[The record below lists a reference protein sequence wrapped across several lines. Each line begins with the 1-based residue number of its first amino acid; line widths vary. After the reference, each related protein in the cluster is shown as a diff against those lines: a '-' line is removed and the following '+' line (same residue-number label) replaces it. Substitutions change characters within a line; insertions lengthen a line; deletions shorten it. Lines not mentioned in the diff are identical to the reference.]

1 MKNDTLKEYYVK
13 LENLWSNAVNLLTA
27 MNQSLHTNA
36 SEITVTL
43 MDTDNI
49 ESTIRIPSFIYLE
62 NKLESLNN
70 NFSSLFNMPNS
81 GEAWFQNTE
90 NSNMYKLQ
98 MVQSCT
104 APVTP
109 LFNTKNLVAS
119 LTDNNVLKDMVSP
132 KTFLKLNVDNIPNNI
147 EKIFIKKIIIFDDG
161 TFGAVSK
168 SINSYDEFTSSFY
181 NLRKGVDYEE
191 YDSII
196 DLPIKR
202 DKYLSN
208 FKIMNIP
215 GENNPWIN
223 NINSSR
229 YTYKLELDTLKY
241 IDIEDSSIEFNL
253 KVGDK
258 LTLSDKLAIY
268 KIKSVNQSTN
278 TVEIE
283 EEVGHVTLQTFE
295 ENSSMEFRLYNTDFS
310 DYNYIQ
316 VPLEENPYLLI
327 FIGSIQNNVRSYLS
341 KPLFV
346 NLNEIYMTDAGG
358 NFILDNTGNKV
369 TYIEYYNKYCTNI
382 GDLILGLTETAY
394 PQLTTLNN
402 QQLESLQFDSVI
414 KTEVDK
420 TIDANE
426 ILKVVPLNKHVINNE
441 TTEEIISLHAQKN
454 EILSKLNNINNSIS
468 VNSNKLITTDFSQD
482 TTVTRQSLQSEL
494 TKYYN
499 ERIQTQQQLNMIVNN
514 INSNLGLI
522 EGKDI
527 KYRIRGIAQT
537 EELEKFISAEYGEKI
552 QIIGIDVEYKY
563 KSLNSDN
570 ISSIT
575 TINSNVFTDWNKLVT
590 IDKQRLLK
598 FNNSYSGFEFEFENY
613 NSTNNI
619 IKWNQID
626 IPIVADED
634 VVIRVRYKYNI
645 GQPFVNLY
653 TPWSNEITVVFPI
666 EYKDK
671 TQITTIIS
679 ENQNDIIDSKF
690 SSTLINDGYYE
701 HITNSLIVNEN
712 KFYHL
717 PENIYSGFTTSE
729 NNLISLKDK
738 LLEMSQELATYK
750 SWVESEMNSK
760 YEVLLEYDGKLTQL
774 FAGQTNKIN
783 IFNTEHIVDS
793 FIKKEMKIIIKN
805 TGEVPVKLYS
815 IFPGNINTPL
825 IMSTVDFYQ
834 NEIGNYER
842 VPLIASN
849 EITYQR
855 LGQWIYF
862 RQNNFWT
869 KQDIYHNT
877 KQQRYRDLE
886 SLTNNNSNV
895 KWSSDMKTIM
905 KQNNSQVLLGYR
917 ERSANSGF
925 TTHMLWGGL
934 SLINN
939 GTELH
944 FNEPIIDANLDS
956 IDTLNNFYLTKN
968 LEFFY
973 YDSGDNNY
981 LMRYEDIFY
990 NNDGK
995 RIFLD
1000 NSISLVE
1007 FISQNNVPG
1016 NFNDDTDLVGAFLF
1030 PDLPNI
1036 NLILTN
1042 GELGDYYELGVAK
1055 TVSIPITLEYYLA
1068 GDILSITKSL
1078 YFDIQTSK
1086 MKPKENFMIEV
1097 NATYDYTASGNL
1109 IQNIILSDETT
1120 NI

>member
-147 EKIFIKKIIIFDDG
+147 EKIFIKKIIIFNDG
-161 TFGAVSK
+161 TFSAVSK

-258 LTLSDKLAIY
+258 LTLSNKLAIY

-278 TVEIE
+278 TIEIE

-358 NFILDNTGNKV
+358 NYILDNTGNKV

-482 TTVTRQSLQSEL
+482 TTVTRQSLQAEL

-738 LLEMSQELATYK
+738 LLEMSRELATYK

-849 EITYQR
+849 ELTYQR

-886 SLTNNNSNV
+886 SLTNNDANV

-973 YDSGDNNY
+973 YNSGDNNY

-1000 NSISLVE
+1000 DSISLVE

-1042 GELGDYYELGVAK
+1042 GELGDYYELGIAK

-1086 MKPKENFMIEV
+1086 MKSKENFMIEV

-1109 IQNIILSDETT
+1109 IQNILLSDETT